1 MITRAGP
8 YAAGGIAVTKGAKK
22 SDRIKSAAMKTVVNP
37 VRPPACTP
45 AADSMNAPEVV
56 VPTSAA
62 NTVANASHSIGCAM
76 RGVAALV

>member
-1 MITRAGP
+1 MITSAGP
-8 YAAGGIAVTKGAKK
+8 HAVGGITVTGGRG
-22 SDRIKSAAMKTVVNP
+22 DRIKSAAMKTVVNP

>member
-1 MITRAGP
+1 MITSAGP
-8 YAAGGIAVTKGAKK
+8 HAVGGIGRYGGRG
-22 SDRIKSAAMKTVVNP
+22 DRIKSAAMKTVVNP